1 MNTDKRIF
9 TPLLLAV
16 AIFALAAC
24 GSGEQSEAPA
34 APEPP
39 AAAEPAAPPP
49 AAEAPEPAAA
59 PAEEADVPDGDDAEV
74 IANFRAS
81 DTVAPFFDNSYGF
94 AVFPTIGKGGLI
106 VGGAHGEGRVYVG
119 DTVTGTTTVTQAS
132 IGLQAGGQAFS
143 QIVFFENQAAY
154 DSFTS
159 GNFEFDAKA
168 EAVAIKAGASAQTS
182 TVGSTA
188 GAGGDS
194 GEGAGGQA
202 AATYRKGTAIFTYA
216 KGGLMAGAAVGGQ
229 KFKFEAM

>member
-1 MNTDKRIF
+1 MATVCTHLFVAVCAGVAVTPGRIH
-9 TPLLLAV
+9 PRV
-16 AIFALAAC
+16 LAAGVV
-24 GSGEQSEAPA
+24 GSLLPD
-34 APEPP
+34 
-39 AAAEPAAPPP
+39 
-49 AAEAPEPAAA
+49 
-59 PAEEADVPDGDDAEV
+59 ADV
-74 IANFRAS
+74 IAKFRAS
-81 DTVAPFFDNSYGF
+81 ATVAPFFDNSYGF

-143 QIVFFENQAAY
+143 QIIFFEDQAAY

-168 EAVAIKAGASAQTS
+168 EAIAIKAGASAQTS

-194 GEGAGGQA
+194 GEGAGNQA
-202 AATYRKGTAIFTYA
+202 VTEYRKGTAIFTYA
-216 KGGLMAGAAVGGQ
+216 KGGLMAGVSVGGQ